1 MQAVFDFGELG
12 DLVFSVGVSFPQVQK
27 SWTLHAKH
35 LQRRQRQT
43 GTERRREAGVR
54 NDCRK
59 EVCQWGGRKGWKK
72 RWERACLCVFTRQ
85 AQLVKD
91 RNSMLRLTSIGSDD
105 EDDTDG
111 GERDRAASGSGGSTE
126 HHRRI
131 QMTWTKEKTTQY
143 RATHSG
149 CSTPEGFRDM
159 LSIRPWADTAG
170 FSVTLRSALTRSF
183 NASHFSSRD
192 HSNVRRMHTAVKL
205 NEVIVNRSHDARI
218 VLLNMPGPPR
228 NTEGDENC
236 ILNPESAPN

>member
-1 MQAVFDFGELG
+1 M
-12 DLVFSVGVSFPQVQK
+12 
-27 SWTLHAKH
+27 
-35 LQRRQRQT
+35 R
-43 GTERRREAGVR
+43 
-54 NDCRK
+54 
-59 EVCQWGGRKGWKK
+59 
-72 RWERACLCVFTRQ
+72 ERACLCVFTRQ

-159 LSIRPWADTAG
+159 LSIRP
-170 FSVTLRSALTRSF
+170 
-183 NASHFSSRD
+183 
-192 HSNVRRMHTAVKL
+192 
-205 NEVIVNRSHDARI
+205 
-218 VLLNMPGPPR
+218 
-228 NTEGDENC
+228 
-236 ILNPESAPN
+236 